1 MFDTSSKQQSTATMQ
16 AYYIRSNNMKIT
28 SNIPV
33 IFKLNSIKVS
43 SNVPFTLKG
52 KK

>member
-1 MFDTSSKQQSTATMQ
+1 
-16 AYYIRSNNMKIT
+16 MKIT
-28 SNIPV
+28 SIIPV
-33 IFKLNSIKVS
+33 QFKLGNIKVS